1 MAEVTEIN
9 KKETAAAEV
18 LDETVI
24 KLSKTYDFEDE
35 KIKTIDM
42 SGLETIT
49 ANDMIKANKILN
61 NSGTV
66 TVLPETNL
74 EYTLIIAASAS
85 GLPIEFFKTLAPKDA
100 MKVKNRVTSFFFGE
114 E

>member
-24 KLSKTYDFEDE
+24 KLSKTYDFEGE
-35 KIKTIDM
+35 QIKTIDM

-85 GLPIEFFKTLAPKDA
+85 GLPIEFFKILAPKDA
-100 MKVKNRVTSFFFGE
+100 MKVKNRVTNFFFGE

>member
-1 MAEVTEIN
+1 MAEVIDT
-9 KKETAAAEV
+9 KKVTETAASKEA
-18 LDETVI
+18 VI
-24 KLSKTYDFEDE
+24 KLSRTYDFEGE
-35 KIKTIDM
+35 KIKEIDM
-42 SGLETIT
+42 SGLEEIT
-49 ANDMIKANKILN
+49 ANDMIKANKVLN
-61 NSGTV
+61 NNGTV

-85 GLPIEFFKTLAPKDA
+85 GLPIEFFKILVPKDA